1 MRVLAL
7 LPAFAGAL
15 QRMAPRT
22 APARSVSSPTALRSA
37 VVSAVDRTNWETS
50 GRDLILKSEDG
61 TSDIIF
67 DAEHAPAGGDPAAIV
82 FLPSLAL
89 PKVNA
94 MSSSLRTWC
103 RKNKYSFVVADYHGV
118 GRSKG
123 NIEDAC
129 LSKWLADT
137 KQLIETVA
145 SPNDHRRVVL
155 VGAGV
160 GGWIAV
166 RLAQTDPELVGGV
179 VGLAADPDFTEDLL
193 LKRLKPDVIE
203 RIMDGMELI
212 KWGDCSYPISRK
224 LIEDARDHLL
234 LKGPDGG
241 LDVQC
246 PVRLLHGLEDEE
258 VPYTTA
264 VRLANRIKTEDVT
277 VSLSKSGHYMDDI
290 DDFKRTRLAIQ
301 DCLESIFV
309 LDLRS
314 PSSG

>member
-1 MRVLAL
+1 MRVVLLA
-7 LPAFAGAL
+7 AFAGAL
-15 QRMAPRT
+15 QRMPRA
-22 APARSVSSPTALRSA
+22 APARSLALRST

-123 NIEDAC
+123 NIEEAC

-234 LKGPDGG
+234 LQGPDGG
-241 LDVQC
+241 LLC
-246 PVRLLHGLEDEE
+246 GNRPV
-258 VPYTTA
+258 
-264 VRLANRIKTEDVT
+264 
-277 VSLSKSGHYMDDI
+277 S
-290 DDFKRTRLAIQ
+290 
-301 DCLESIFV
+301 
-309 LDLRS
+309 
-314 PSSG
+314 

>member
-1 MRVLAL
+1 M
-7 LPAFAGAL
+7 
-15 QRMAPRT
+15 
-22 APARSVSSPTALRSA
+22 
-37 VVSAVDRTNWETS
+37 
-50 GRDLILKSEDG
+50 
-61 TSDIIF
+61 
-67 DAEHAPAGGDPAAIV
+67 
-82 FLPSLAL
+82 
-89 PKVNA
+89 
-94 MSSSLRTWC
+94 
-103 RKNKYSFVVADYHGV
+103 
-118 GRSKG
+118 
-123 NIEDAC
+123 
-129 LSKWLADT
+129 
-137 KQLIETVA
+137 IETVA

-277 VSLSKSGHYMDDI
+277 VSAQSNFAAL
-290 DDFKRTRLAIQ
+290 LA
-301 DCLESIFV
+301 
-309 LDLRS
+309 
-314 PSSG
+314 

>member
-1 MRVLAL
+1 
-7 LPAFAGAL
+7 
-15 QRMAPRT
+15 
-22 APARSVSSPTALRSA
+22 
-37 VVSAVDRTNWETS
+37 
-50 GRDLILKSEDG
+50 
-61 TSDIIF
+61 
-67 DAEHAPAGGDPAAIV
+67 
-82 FLPSLAL
+82 
-89 PKVNA
+89 
-94 MSSSLRTWC
+94 
-103 RKNKYSFVVADYHGV
+103 
-118 GRSKG
+118 
-123 NIEDAC
+123 
-129 LSKWLADT
+129 
-137 KQLIETVA
+137 
-145 SPNDHRRVVL
+145 
-155 VGAGV
+155 
-160 GGWIAV
+160 
-166 RLAQTDPELVGGV
+166 
-179 VGLAADPDFTEDLL
+179 
-193 LKRLKPDVIE
+193 
-203 RIMDGMELI
+203 MELI

-234 LKGPDGG
+234 LTGPDGG

>member
-1 MRVLAL
+1 MRVVLLA
-7 LPAFAGAL
+7 AFAGVACAL
-15 QRMAPRT
+15 QRMPQRA
-22 APARSVSSPTALRSA
+22 APARSLALRST

-50 GRDLILKSEDG
+50 GRDLILTSADG
-61 TSDIIF
+61 TSDIVF

-212 KWGDCSYPISRK
+212 KCGDCSYPISRK

>member
-1 MRVLAL
+1 MRVILLA
-7 LPAFAGAL
+7 AFAGAL
-15 QRMAPRT
+15 QRMPRA
-22 APARSVSSPTALRSA
+22 APARSLALRSTVA
-37 VVSAVDRTNWETS
+37 AVDRTNWETS
-50 GRDLILKSEDG
+50 GRDLILTSADG
-61 TSDIIF
+61 TSDIVF

-123 NIEDAC
+123 DIEEAC

>member
-1 MRVLAL
+1 MRVVLLA
-7 LPAFAGAL
+7 AFAGVACAL
-15 QRMAPRT
+15 QRMPQRA
-22 APARSVSSPTALRSA
+22 APARSLALRST

-50 GRDLILKSEDG
+50 GRDLILTSADG
-61 TSDIIF
+61 TSDIVF

-166 RLAQTDPELVGGV
+166 RLAQTDPELVGGCV
-179 VGLAADPDFTEDLL
+179 E
-193 LKRLKPDVIE
+193 IE
-203 RIMDGMELI
+203 
-212 KWGDCSYPISRK
+212 
-224 LIEDARDHLL
+224 
-234 LKGPDGG
+234 
-241 LDVQC
+241 Q
-246 PVRLLHGLEDEE
+246 
-258 VPYTTA
+258 
-264 VRLANRIKTEDVT
+264 
-277 VSLSKSGHYMDDI
+277 
-290 DDFKRTRLAIQ
+290 
-301 DCLESIFV
+301 
-309 LDLRS
+309 
-314 PSSG
+314 

>member
-1 MRVLAL
+1 MRVILLA
-7 LPAFAGAL
+7 AFAGAL
-15 QRMAPRT
+15 QRMPRA
-22 APARSVSSPTALRSA
+22 APARSLALRSTVA
-37 VVSAVDRTNWETS
+37 AVDRTNWETS
-50 GRDLILKSEDG
+50 GRDLILTSADG
-61 TSDIIF
+61 TSDIVF

-166 RLAQTDPELVGGV
+166 RLAQTDPELVGSV

>member
-1 MRVLAL
+1 
-7 LPAFAGAL
+7 
-15 QRMAPRT
+15 
-22 APARSVSSPTALRSA
+22 
-37 VVSAVDRTNWETS
+37 
-50 GRDLILKSEDG
+50 
-61 TSDIIF
+61 
-67 DAEHAPAGGDPAAIV
+67 
-82 FLPSLAL
+82 
-89 PKVNA
+89 
-94 MSSSLRTWC
+94 
-103 RKNKYSFVVADYHGV
+103 
-118 GRSKG
+118 
-123 NIEDAC
+123 
-129 LSKWLADT
+129 
-137 KQLIETVA
+137 
-145 SPNDHRRVVL
+145 
-155 VGAGV
+155 
-160 GGWIAV
+160 
-166 RLAQTDPELVGGV
+166 
-179 VGLAADPDFTEDLL
+179 
-193 LKRLKPDVIE
+193 
-203 RIMDGMELI
+203 MELI

-277 VSLSKSGHYMDDI
+277 ISAQIKFQISRHFSRPRRRREMITTNWLICAQVTVSLSKSGHYMDDI

>member
-1 MRVLAL
+1 MIST
-7 LPAFAGAL
+7 
-15 QRMAPRT
+15 Q
-22 APARSVSSPTALRSA
+22 
-37 VVSAVDRTNWETS
+37 
-50 GRDLILKSEDG
+50 
-61 TSDIIF
+61 
-67 DAEHAPAGGDPAAIV
+67 
-82 FLPSLAL
+82 
-89 PKVNA
+89 
-94 MSSSLRTWC
+94 
-103 RKNKYSFVVADYHGV
+103 VVADYHGV

-123 NIEDAC
+123 NIEEAC

-234 LKGPDGG
+234 LQGPDGG
-241 LDVQC
+241 LLCGNQ
-246 PVRLLHGLEDEE
+246 PV
-258 VPYTTA
+258 
-264 VRLANRIKTEDVT
+264 
-277 VSLSKSGHYMDDI
+277 S
-290 DDFKRTRLAIQ
+290 
-301 DCLESIFV
+301 
-309 LDLRS
+309 
-314 PSSG
+314 

>member
-1 MRVLAL
+1 MLTLV
-7 LPAFAGAL
+7 PAFAGAL
-15 QRMAPRT
+15 QHMAPRA

-50 GRDLILKSEDG
+50 GRDLILKSTDG
-61 TSDIIF
+61 TSDIVF

-123 NIEDAC
+123 NIEEAC

-203 RIMDGMELI
+203 RIMD
-212 KWGDCSYPISRK
+212 
-224 LIEDARDHLL
+224 ARSSADINT
-234 LKGPDGG
+234 PSTRG
-241 LDVQC
+241 LPGHRGS
-246 PVRLLHGLEDEE
+246 PVAFRTGHGAHQ
-258 VPYTTA
+258 V
-264 VRLANRIKTEDVT
+264 
-277 VSLSKSGHYMDDI
+277 G
-290 DDFKRTRLAIQ
+290 
-301 DCLESIFV
+301 
-309 LDLRS
+309 
-314 PSSG
+314 

>member
-7 LPAFAGAL
+7 VPAFAGAL
-15 QRMAPRT
+15 QRMAPRA

-50 GRDLILKSEDG
+50 GRDLILKSTDG
-61 TSDIIF
+61 TSDIVF

-123 NIEDAC
+123 NIEEAC

>member
-1 MRVLAL
+1 MRLLTL

-61 TSDIIF
+61 TSDIVF

-123 NIEDAC
+123 NIEEAC

-203 RIMDGMELI
+203 RIMD
-212 KWGDCSYPISRK
+212 
-224 LIEDARDHLL
+224 ARSSADINT
-234 LKGPDGG
+234 PSTRG
-241 LDVQC
+241 LPGHRGS
-246 PVRLLHGLEDEE
+246 PVAFRTGHGAHQ
-258 VPYTTA
+258 V
-264 VRLANRIKTEDVT
+264 
-277 VSLSKSGHYMDDI
+277 G
-290 DDFKRTRLAIQ
+290 
-301 DCLESIFV
+301 
-309 LDLRS
+309 
-314 PSSG
+314 

>member
-1 MRVLAL
+1 M
-7 LPAFAGAL
+7 
-15 QRMAPRT
+15 
-22 APARSVSSPTALRSA
+22 
-37 VVSAVDRTNWETS
+37 
-50 GRDLILKSEDG
+50 
-61 TSDIIF
+61 
-67 DAEHAPAGGDPAAIV
+67 

-123 NIEDAC
+123 DIEEAC

>member
-1 MRVLAL
+1 MHA
-7 LPAFAGAL
+7 AA
-15 QRMAPRT
+15 Q
-22 APARSVSSPTALRSA
+22 
-37 VVSAVDRTNWETS
+37 TS
-50 GRDLILKSEDG
+50 TR
-61 TSDIIF
+61 
-67 DAEHAPAGGDPAAIV
+67 
-82 FLPSLAL
+82 
-89 PKVNA
+89 
-94 MSSSLRTWC
+94 
-103 RKNKYSFVVADYHGV
+103 
-118 GRSKG
+118 
-123 NIEDAC
+123 
-129 LSKWLADT
+129 
-137 KQLIETVA
+137 
-145 SPNDHRRVVL
+145 HRREACPAIEAHRSL
-155 VGAGV
+155 S
-160 GGWIAV
+160 
-166 RLAQTDPELVGGV
+166 AQ
-179 VGLAADPDFTEDLL
+179 
-193 LKRLKPDVIE
+193 
-203 RIMDGMELI
+203 GMELI

>member
-1 MRVLAL
+1 MIST
-7 LPAFAGAL
+7 
-15 QRMAPRT
+15 Q
-22 APARSVSSPTALRSA
+22 
-37 VVSAVDRTNWETS
+37 
-50 GRDLILKSEDG
+50 
-61 TSDIIF
+61 
-67 DAEHAPAGGDPAAIV
+67 
-82 FLPSLAL
+82 
-89 PKVNA
+89 
-94 MSSSLRTWC
+94 
-103 RKNKYSFVVADYHGV
+103 
-118 GRSKG
+118 
-123 NIEDAC
+123 
-129 LSKWLADT
+129 
-137 KQLIETVA
+137 
-145 SPNDHRRVVL
+145 
-155 VGAGV
+155 
-160 GGWIAV
+160 
-166 RLAQTDPELVGGV
+166 VGGV

>member
-1 MRVLAL
+1 M
-7 LPAFAGAL
+7 
-15 QRMAPRT
+15 
-22 APARSVSSPTALRSA
+22 
-37 VVSAVDRTNWETS
+37 
-50 GRDLILKSEDG
+50 
-61 TSDIIF
+61 
-67 DAEHAPAGGDPAAIV
+67 

-123 NIEDAC
+123 DIEEAC

-277 VSLSKSGHYMDDI
+277 VSAQIKFRGASTVASSPRNDHLS
-290 DDFKRTRLAIQ
+290 L
-301 DCLESIFV
+301 V
-309 LDLRS
+309 DLRTGDRES
-314 PSSG
+314 VEERALHGRHRRLQAHAPRHPGLPRVDLRARPAEPVVRLSGVFRGDLCI